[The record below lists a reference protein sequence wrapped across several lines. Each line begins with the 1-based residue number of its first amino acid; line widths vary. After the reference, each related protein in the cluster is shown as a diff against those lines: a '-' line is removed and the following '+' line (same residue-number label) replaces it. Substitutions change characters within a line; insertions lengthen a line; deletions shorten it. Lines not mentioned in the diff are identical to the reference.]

1 MNLSLVRLEAMLLR
15 RSPVA
20 LAMVALV
27 ALLCAG
33 ALATGA
39 ADLRQRQT
47 ANAKFLADARKSETR
62 FREMLVSVET
72 GAQMSPMA
80 ARPMAISRAAA
91 LDDGILGDF
100 SAGAGDLYPSRVR
113 VRLFENSAS
122 LFENYQFGN
131 PTLLRFGGFDMS
143 AIVIVL
149 MPLLMIALCFDTL
162 GADRDT
168 GRIKLTQLCGVSEQE
183 YLFNR
188 LAVRSGAL
196 WLTLILATFIAALLN
211 PGQALLS
218 VRLLHYVAWL
228 GGALLYG
235 GFWFLALAWVVR
247 RAADSGQAVGRLIAL
262 WVVVVLI
269 APALVIAAVQAA
281 FPAPSRLAYLSDVR
295 AVASRAD
302 EQQSAVIEAYQ
313 VIDPELHWNDLPKE
327 APFREGYLRTL
338 LVEKATIQ
346 HRERFDRVQERRA
359 DVLSWL
365 QLISPAIAA
374 DTFLAKI
381 SSGDVGRYQ
390 AFQADARALLAT
402 FAERLGH
409 AILKGE
415 RISVAEYDKL
425 PTISKP
431 GEPLAVARSVLL
443 GSAAILALFLMAVWT
458 VERAQGC
465 SAGEQRLRRTRLDH

>member
-1 MNLSLVRLEAMLLR
+1 MNLSLIRLEAMLLS

-27 ALLCAG
+27 ALLCIG

-39 ADLRQRQT
+39 ADLRQRQA
-47 ANAKFLADARKSETR
+47 ANTKFLADASKSETR
-62 FREMLVSVET
+62 FREMLVSIET
-72 GAQMSPMA
+72 GAQLSSMA

-100 SAGAGDLYPSRVR
+100 SAGAGDLYPSRVK

-122 LFENYQFGN
+122 LFDNYQFGN

-162 GADRDT
+162 GADRNT
-168 GRIKLTQLCGVSEQE
+168 GRIKLTQLCGVSEKE
-183 YLFNR
+183 YLFNQ
-188 LAVRSGAL
+188 LAVRSGVL
-196 WLTLILATFIAALLN
+196 WLTLTLVTFIAALLN
-211 PGQALLS
+211 PGRALLGD
-218 VRLLHYVAWL
+218 RLLHYVAWL

-235 GFWFLALAWVVR
+235 GFWFFSLAGIVR
-247 RAADSGQAVGRLIAL
+247 RAADSGQAVGRLVAVWI
-262 WVVVVLI
+262 VVVLL
-269 APALVIAAVQAA
+269 APALAIAVVQAA
-281 FPAPSRLAYLSDVR
+281 FPAPSRLAYLNDVR
-295 AVASRAD
+295 ATASRAD
-302 EQQSAVIEAYQ
+302 EQQGAVIEAYQ
-313 VIDPELHWNDLPKE
+313 VMDPELHWNDLPKE
-327 APFREGYLRTL
+327 APFREGYLRTV
-338 LVEKATIQ
+338 LVEKATLP
-346 HRERFDRVQERRA
+346 HRESFDRVQERRTNA
-359 DVLSWL
+359 LSWL

-374 DTFLAKI
+374 DTFLAKV

-425 PTISKP
+425 PTIP
-431 GEPLAVARSVLL
+431 QHGEPLAVARSVLF
-443 GSAAILALFLMAVWT
+443 GSAAILAFFLIGVGL
-458 VERAQGC
+458 VERTQRCG
-465 SAGEQRLRRTRLDH
+465 AGGQRLRQRPPS

>member
-1 MNLSLVRLEAMLLR
+1 
-15 RSPVA
+15 
-20 LAMVALV
+20 
-27 ALLCAG
+27 
-33 ALATGA
+33 
-39 ADLRQRQT
+39 
-47 ANAKFLADARKSETR
+47 
-62 FREMLVSVET
+62 
-72 GAQMSPMA
+72 
-80 ARPMAISRAAA
+80 
-91 LDDGILGDF
+91 
-100 SAGAGDLYPSRVR
+100 
-113 VRLFENSAS
+113 
-122 LFENYQFGN
+122 
-131 PTLLRFGGFDMS
+131 
-143 AIVIVL
+143 
-149 MPLLMIALCFDTL
+149 
-162 GADRDT
+162 
-168 GRIKLTQLCGVSEQE
+168 
-183 YLFNR
+183 
-188 LAVRSGAL
+188 
-196 WLTLILATFIAALLN
+196 
-211 PGQALLS
+211 
-218 VRLLHYVAWL
+218 LHYVAWL

-269 APALVIAAVQAA
+269 APALAIAAVQAA

>member
-1 MNLSLVRLEAMLLR
+1 MNLSLVRLEVMLLR

-27 ALLCAG
+27 ALLCVG

-39 ADLRQRQT
+39 ADLRQRQA
-47 ANAKFLADARKSETR
+47 ANAKFLADASKSETR
-62 FREMLVSVET
+62 FREMLVSIET
-72 GAQMSPMA
+72 GAQMSPLA
-80 ARPMAISRAAA
+80 ARPMAISRSAA

-162 GADRDT
+162 GADRNA

-196 WLTLILATFIAALLN
+196 WLTLILATLIAALLN

-269 APALVIAAVQAA
+269 APALAIAAVQAA
-281 FPAPSRLAYLSDVR
+281 FPAPSRLVYLSDLR

-327 APFREGYLRTL
+327 APFREGYLRTM
-338 LVEKATIQ
+338 LVEKATLQ

-359 DVLSWL
+359 NTSSWL
-365 QLISPAIAA
+365 QLISPAIAG
-374 DTFLAKI
+374 DTFLAKV

-390 AFQADARALLAT
+390 DFQADARALLVT
-402 FAERLGH
+402 FAKQLGH

-415 RISVAEYDKL
+415 RISVADYDRL
-425 PTISKP
+425 PAIP
-431 GEPLAVARSVLL
+431 PQGAPLAVSRSVLL
-443 GSAAILALFLMAVWT
+443 GSAAILLLFLVGIWALQ
-458 VERAQGC
+458 RPQGAG
-465 SAGEQRLRRTRLDH
+465 AGEPRLRPTRPGD